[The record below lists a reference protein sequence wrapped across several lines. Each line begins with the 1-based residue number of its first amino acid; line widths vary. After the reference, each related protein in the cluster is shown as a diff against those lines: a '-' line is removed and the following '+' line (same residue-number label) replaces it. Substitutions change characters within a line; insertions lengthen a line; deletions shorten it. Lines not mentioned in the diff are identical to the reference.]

1 MVFERFFGR
10 DNGDQSARSDSGSS
24 SKGSTGAEEA
34 SADLRTEPDE
44 RTDVN
49 VTSDPTPDIQSRV
62 SETYEITEQDT
73 TYVGGKPII
82 TETASEGTVAGSHV
96 REMFESGARTSP
108 APLWIGYD
116 EDAQRGFREA
126 PLRFES
132 LFRHIWITG
141 TTGYGKTTEL
151 LNMMVQW
158 AYSGYGFVY
167 FDPKGRDSR
176 ELLRKLPEDRL
187 DDIVWIE
194 PGSSEHEKTVGLNF
208 LEVPDCDTE
217 EKRENEIENRI
228 ENLKAIFDTDEYW
241 GINMESITESMGRAM
256 MQSEKP
262 FSVIDMYFTLLNAE
276 RREEFALDVDDPYVQ
291 EFCLEIARMD
301 DETVRPLLKRIKSW
315 VENSVIRRIISHR
328 ESTIDFRDIIDNDR
342 IVIVRTPVENT
353 DIKKMVTLGVMR
365 NLWSAIQQ
373 RSYERD
379 TDPDP
384 YFVLCDEFDD
394 IASDNLDIE
403 SMLARARS
411 MRLSVTLAS
420 QYPSQFDEDTLKAM
434 QNNCDN
440 LIAFSVNDVD
450 DAQLLMKRFRDYTAE
465 DLISTDQYQV
475 WTKLPLD
482 AGRYSEPVL
491 LRSFPPYPPL
501 RPADAVDDIIEQ
513 SLDRYGTEP
522 LTDAEIMQNLIYSDA
537 NEAANPTK
545 ILDETMAESIR
556 AVQIREGA
564 RAENG
569 WVDVT
574 AVDEELSIRLENTQP
589 DIDYAYEDLPDV
601 REASR
606 LLEVDLKD
614 DDIVAR
620 LSDEGETT
628 VQPETGAVRSAG
640 GTSHDAVLMDTE
652 TALTER
658 GFSVDIL
665 EQDGSER
672 PDATATHPDHDLVF
686 NIEAETTT
694 PNRPAKVLQNLKR
707 AHETDRIPL
716 FVVRPGDSD
725 TKWAKRIENILSP
738 PLRERADG
746 TEQFYNRDE
755 IVMFGG
761 GATAH
766 GGVTAVR
773 PRTADTNRTVW
784 TRDNGERVLSD
795 GETEFAR
802 VPDEG
807 ALSKD
812 GVPAYYSHDR
822 ETGQYT
828 VHKPGETCVYDS
840 KDDFEEDWTPIKRP
854 FIPDIELP
862 NADYSRDSY
871 IVLILPADGSPLIFQ
886 HGETYVLSENPDLE
900 ELWPDNSNG
909 DSGRVETSTIS
920 HGGDAPSDADASDS
934 PSKDETMDIDPDG
947 DGVEAFTAMYV
958 RQADGAKVPQDD
970 LFQAYAT
977 WTDQYDIDGTT
988 KGWFTRKLR
997 NVVNLETDRSRVDG
1011 DRVQFYVGLSLTEEG
1026 QTLLEQ

>member
-1 MVFERFFGR
+1 MLTTEDIMVFDRFFDR
-10 DNGDQSARSDSGSS
+10 GDSEESPPLSEKPTEDEEVDSTSQTSGDERSTSDSPP
-24 SKGSTGAEEA
+24 A
-34 SADLRTEPDE
+34 SQTRLG
-44 RTDVN
+44 
-49 VTSDPTPDIQSRV
+49 
-62 SETYEITEQDT
+62 ETYDISERDT
-73 TYVGGKPII
+73 AYVGGKSVI
-82 TETASEGTVAGSHV
+82 TETAGEGTVAGSHV
-96 REMFESGARTSP
+96 REMFESGVDTSP

-187 DDIVWIE
+187 DDVVWIE
-194 PGSSEHEKTVGLNF
+194 PGSSEHDKTVGLNF
-208 LEVPDCDTE
+208 LEVPDCNTE
-217 EKRENEIENRI
+217 EERENEIENRI

-256 MQSEKP
+256 MQSEKS

-276 RREEFALDVDDPYVQ
+276 RREEFALDVDDPYVR

-328 ESTIDFRDIIDNDR
+328 ESTINFRDIIDNDR

-373 RSYERD
+373 RSYECD

-465 DLISTDQYQV
+465 DLISTDQYQA

-482 AGRYSEPVL
+482 GGRYSEPVL

-501 RPADAVDDIIEQ
+501 RSADAVDDIIKQ
-513 SLDRYGTEP
+513 SLDRYGTDP

-545 ILDETMAESIR
+545 ILDETMAEAIR
-556 AVQIREGA
+556 AVQIREDV
-564 RAENG
+564 RTENG

-574 AVDEELSIRLENTQP
+574 AVDEELSVRLENTQP
-589 DIDYAYEDLPDV
+589 DIDYEYEDLPDV

-606 LLEVDLKD
+606 LLEVKLEN

-628 VQPETGAVRSAG
+628 VQPETGAVGSAG
-640 GTSHDAVLMDTE
+640 GTIHDAVLMDTE

-665 EQDGSER
+665 EQDGSEQ
-672 PDATATHPDHDLVF
+672 PDATATHPDHDVAF

-694 PNRPAKVLQNLKR
+694 PDRPAKVLQNLKR
-707 AHETDRIPL
+707 AHETDRIPI

-738 PLRERADG
+738 PLQERADG
-746 TEQFYNRDE
+746 SEQFYNRDE

-773 PRTADTNRTVW
+773 PRTSDSNRTVW
-784 TRDNGERVLSD
+784 TRDDGERVLSD

-807 ALSKD
+807 TLSKD
-812 GVPAYYSHDR
+812 SVPAYYSHDR

-828 VHKPGETCVYDS
+828 VHEPGDTCVYDS
-840 KDDFEEDWTPIKRP
+840 KDDFEADWVPIKRP
-854 FIPDIELP
+854 FIPDIDLP
-862 NADYSRDSY
+862 DADYSRDSY
-871 IVLILPADGSPLIFQ
+871 IVLILPADGSPMIFQ
-886 HGETYVLSENPDLE
+886 HGEMYGLSENPDPQE
-900 ELWPDNSNG
+900 MWPDDSTG
-909 DSGRVETSTIS
+909 DSDRVEVSIT
-920 HGGDAPSDADASDS
+920 GLGEDAPLDADASDS
-934 PSKDETMDIDPDG
+934 PSKDESMDIDPDG

-977 WTDQYDIDGTT
+977 WTEQHDLDGTT

-997 NVVNLETDRSRVDG
+997 NVVNLDTDRSRVDG
-1011 DRVQFYVGLSLTEEG
+1011 DRVQFYIGLTLTEEG
-1026 QTLLEQ
+1026 KTLLDH

>member
-1 MVFERFFGR
+1 MVFDRFFDR
-10 DNGDQSARSDSGSS
+10 DDSEESPPASEKSTEDEEVDPNSQTNGDERSTSNSLSASQTRLG
-24 SKGSTGAEEA
+24 
-34 SADLRTEPDE
+34 
-44 RTDVN
+44 
-49 VTSDPTPDIQSRV
+49 
-62 SETYEITEQDT
+62 ETYDISERDT
-73 TYVGGKPII
+73 AYVGGKSVI
-82 TETASEGTVAGSHV
+82 TETAGEGTVAGSHV
-96 REMFESGARTSP
+96 REMFESGVDTSP

-151 LNMMVQW
+151 LNMMIQW

-187 DDIVWIE
+187 DDVVWIE
-194 PGSSEHEKTVGLNF
+194 PGSSEHDKTVGLNF
-208 LEVPDCDTE
+208 LEVPDCNTE
-217 EKRENEIENRI
+217 EERENEIENRI

-241 GINMESITESMGRAM
+241 GINMKSITESMGRAM

-276 RREEFALDVDDPYVQ
+276 RREEFALDVDDPYVR

-411 MRLSVTLAS
+411 MRLSVTLSS

-450 DAQLLMKRFRDYTAE
+450 DAQLLMKRFRNYTAE
-465 DLISTDQYQV
+465 DLISTDQYQA

-482 AGRYSEPVL
+482 GGRYSEPVL

-501 RPADAVDDIIEQ
+501 RSADAVDDIIEQ
-513 SLDRYGTEP
+513 SLDRYGTDP

-545 ILDETMAESIR
+545 ILDETMAEAIR
-556 AVQIREGA
+556 AVQIREDV
-564 RAENG
+564 RTENG

-574 AVDEELSIRLENTQP
+574 AVDEELSVRLGNSHP
-589 DIDYAYEDLPDV
+589 DIDFEYDDLPDV
-601 REASR
+601 RETSR
-606 LLEVDLKD
+606 LLEVELKN

-628 VQPETGAVRSAG
+628 VQPETGAVGSAG

-665 EQDGSER
+665 EQDGSEQ
-672 PDATATHPDHDLVF
+672 PDATATHPDHDGVF

-694 PNRPAKVLQNLKR
+694 PDRPAKVLQNLKR
-707 AHETDRIPL
+707 AHEADRIPF

-738 PLRERADG
+738 PLKERADG

-784 TRDNGERVLSD
+784 TRDADERVLSD
-795 GETEFAR
+795 GEMEFAR

-807 ALSKD
+807 TLSKN

-828 VHKPGETCVYDS
+828 VHKPGDTCVYDS
-840 KDDFEEDWTPIKRP
+840 KDGFEADWTPIKRP
-854 FIPDIELP
+854 FIPDVDLP
-862 NADYSRDSY
+862 DADVSRDSY
-871 IVLILPADGSPLIFQ
+871 ILLILPADGSPMIFQ
-886 HGETYVLSENPDLE
+886 QGETYALSKNPDPE
-900 ELWPDNSNG
+900 GLWPDDSTG
-909 DSGRVETSTIS
+909 DSGQVEVSTT
-920 HGGDAPSDADASDS
+920 GLGRDAPLDADASDS
-934 PSKDETMDIDPDG
+934 SSKDESMDIDPDG

-977 WTDQYDIDGTT
+977 WTDQHDIDGTT

-997 NVVNLETDRSRVDG
+997 NVVDLDTDRSRVDG
-1011 DRVQFYVGLSLTEEG
+1011 DRVQFYLGLTLTQEG
-1026 QTLLEQ
+1026 YTLLDQGDEPDI

>member
-1 MVFERFFGR
+1 MFDRFFGR
-10 DNGDQSARSDSGSS
+10 DDDDQNASTADAASDPESDD
-24 SKGSTGAEEA
+24 TPPEA
-34 SADLRTEPDE
+34 
-44 RTDVN
+44 RTDGDLEGDA
-49 VTSDPTPDIQSRV
+49 DPTA
-62 SETYEITEQDT
+62 ETSPGPRSLLGESYDITEQNTD
-73 TYVGGKPII
+73 YVGSKPVIA
-82 TETASEGTVAGSHV
+82 ETMNEGTVAGSHV
-96 REMFESGARTSP
+96 REMLESGVDLAPS
-108 APLWIGYD
+108 PLWIGYD

-141 TTGYGKTTEL
+141 TTGYGKTTQL

-167 FDPKGRDSR
+167 FDPKGRDSH
-176 ELLRKLPEDRL
+176 EFLRMLPENRL
-187 DDIVWIE
+187 DDVVWIE
-194 PGSSEHEKTVGLNF
+194 PGSTTHDKTVGMNF
-208 LEVPDCDTE
+208 LEVPECETE
-217 EKRENEIENRI
+217 EEHENEIENRI

-276 RREEFALDVDDPYVQ
+276 RREEFALDVDDPYVR
-291 EFCLEIARMD
+291 EFCLEIARME

-379 TDPDP
+379 TDPEP

-465 DLISTDQYQV
+465 DLISTDQYRA
-475 WTKLPLD
+475 WTKLPLEG
-482 AGRYSEPVL
+482 GRYSEPVL
-491 LRSFPPYPPL
+491 LRTFPPYPPL
-501 RPADAVDDIIEQ
+501 RSLDAVDDIIEA
-513 SLDRYGTEP
+513 SLDRYGTDP

-537 NEAANPTK
+537 NEAASPTQ
-545 ILDETMAESIR
+545 ILAETMADAIR
-556 AVQIREGA
+556 AVQIREGV

-574 AVDEELSIRLENTQP
+574 AVDEELSIRLETTHP

-601 REASR
+601 RDQSGLIDVKLQDE
-606 LLEVDLKD
+606 
-614 DDIVAR
+614 DIVAR
-620 LSDEGETT
+620 LTADGETL
-628 VQPETGAVRSAG
+628 VAPETGTVGSAG
-640 GTSHDAVLMDTE
+640 GTDHDAVLMDTE
-652 TALTER
+652 QALTER
-658 GFSVDIL
+658 GFSVEIL
-665 EQDGSER
+665 EQDGSEQ
-672 PDATATHPDHDLVF
+672 PDAIATHPDYDVVF

-694 PNRPAKVLQNLKR
+694 PDRPAKVLQNLKR
-707 AHETDRIPL
+707 AHEADRIPI
-716 FVVRPGDSD
+716 FVVRPGDTD
-725 TKWAKRIENILSP
+725 TQWATRVENILSP
-738 PLRERADG
+738 PLQERADG
-746 TEQFYNRDE
+746 VEQFYNCDE
-755 IVMFGG
+755 LVMFGG

-773 PRTADTNRTVW
+773 PRTSDSNRTVW
-784 TRDNGERVLSD
+784 TRAGGERVLSD
-795 GETEFAR
+795 GETEFVR

-807 ALSKD
+807 PISKD
-812 GVPAYYSHDR
+812 AVPAYYSYDR

-828 VHKPGETCVYDS
+828 VYQTGDTCVYDS
-840 KDDFEEDWTPIKRP
+840 TDDFEEDWTPIKRP
-854 FIPDIELP
+854 FIPDVELP
-862 NADYSRDSY
+862 DADVSTDSY
-871 IVLILPADGSPLIFQ
+871 IVLILPADGSPLIFHQ
-886 HGETYVLSENPDLE
+886 GETQTLSESPDYE
-900 ELWPDNSNG
+900 ELWPSDPT
-909 DSGRVETSTIS
+909 DDLVHTEVSTTGL
-920 HGGDAPSDADASDS
+920 GGDAPSDALASDS
-934 PSKDETMDIDPDG
+934 PAKDQSVDIDPSG

-958 RQADGAKVPQDD
+958 RQADGVKVPQEDV
-970 LFQAYAT
+970 FQAYSNWA
-977 WTDQYDIDGTT
+977 DQHDIDGTN

-997 NVVNLETDRSRVDG
+997 NVISLDTDRSRVDG
-1011 DRVQFYVGLSLTEEG
+1011 DRVQFYIGLTLTEEG
-1026 QTLLEQ
+1026 RRLLDQ

>member
-1 MVFERFFGR
+1 MLTTEDTMVFDRFF
-10 DNGDQSARSDSGSS
+10 NRSDSEESPPSS
-24 SKGSTGAEEA
+24 ERA
-34 SADLRTEPDE
+34 SEDGEVDSNSQTNGDE
-44 RTDVN
+44 RS
-49 VTSDPTPDIQSRV
+49 TSDSPPASQTRLG
-62 SETYEITEQDT
+62 ETYNIRELDT
-73 TYVGGKPII
+73 AYVGGKSVI

-96 REMFESGARTSP
+96 REMFESGVDTSP

-158 AYSGYGFVY
+158 AYAGYGFVY

-187 DDIVWIE
+187 DDVVWIE
-194 PGSSEHEKTVGLNF
+194 PGSSEQDKTVGLNF
-208 LEVPDCDTE
+208 LEVPDCNTE
-217 EKRENEIENRI
+217 EERENEIENRI

-276 RREEFALDVDDPYVQ
+276 RREEFALDVDDPYVR

-411 MRLSVTLAS
+411 MRLSVTLSS
-420 QYPSQFDEDTLKAM
+420 QYPSQFDEETLKAM

-465 DLISTDQYQV
+465 DLISTDQYQA

-482 AGRYSEPVL
+482 GGRYSEPVL

-501 RPADAVDDIIEQ
+501 RSADAVDDIIEQ
-513 SLDRYGTEP
+513 SLDRYGTDP

-537 NEAANPTK
+537 NEAADPTK
-545 ILDETMAESIR
+545 ILAETMAEAIR
-556 AVQIREGA
+556 AVQIRADVREA
-564 RAENG
+564 NG

-574 AVDEELSIRLENTQP
+574 AVDEELATRLENTHP
-589 DIDYAYEDLPDV
+589 NIDYADDDLPEV
-601 REASR
+601 RDASR
-606 LLEVDLKD
+606 LIDVELQDG
-614 DDIVAR
+614 DIVTR
-620 LSDEGETT
+620 LSEAGEAE
-628 VQPETGAVRSAG
+628 VQPDTGDVESAG
-640 GTSHDAVLMDTE
+640 GSDHDAVLVDTE
-652 TALTER
+652 RALTER

-665 EQDGSER
+665 EQDGSEQ
-672 PDATATHPDHDLVF
+672 PDAIATHPDHDVVF

-694 PNRPAKVLQNLKR
+694 PDRPAKVLQNLKR
-707 AHETDRIPL
+707 AHEADRVPI
-716 FVVRPGDSD
+716 FVVRPGDPE
-725 TKWAKRIENILSP
+725 TEWASRVENILSV

-746 TEQFYNRDE
+746 TEQFYNCDE
-755 IVMFGG
+755 VVTFGG

-773 PRTADTNRTVW
+773 PCTSDTNRTVW
-784 TRDNGERVLSD
+784 RRKSGERVLSD

-802 VPDEG
+802 VPDDG
-807 ALSKD
+807 PLSKD
-812 GVPAYYSHDR
+812 DVPAYYSHDR
-822 ETGQYT
+822 ESGQYT
-828 VHKPGETCVYDS
+828 VHQPGETQTYDS
-840 KDDFEEDWTPIKRP
+840 KDEFEAAWTPIKQP
-854 FIPDIELP
+854 FLPDVDLP
-862 NADYSRDSY
+862 DAKYSRDSY
-871 IVLILPADGSPLIFQ
+871 LVLILPPDGGPTLFQQGATHELPESPD
-886 HGETYVLSENPDLE
+886 NE
-900 ELWPDNSNG
+900 ELWPDKHCQTAGSG
-909 DSGRVETSTIS
+909 KAAESASSSGSRSSAAEAVEIEPDS
-920 HGGDAPSDADASDS
+920 
-934 PSKDETMDIDPDG
+934 DG
-947 DGVEAFTAMYV
+947 IEAFAAMYI
-958 RQADGAKVPQDD
+958 RETDGAQIPKAT
-970 LFQAYAT
+970 LFEAYSR
-977 WTDQYDIDGTT
+977 WTVQHDIDGTNAS
-988 KGWFTRKLR
+988 WFGRKLA
-997 NVVNLETDRSRVDG
+997 NVVEYEDDRVRDG
-1011 DRVQFYVGLSLTEEG
+1011 DDLVTVYTGIDLTADG
-1026 QTLLEQ
+1026 SQLLE

>member
-1 MVFERFFGR
+1 MLTTEDTMVFDRFFDR
-10 DNGDQSARSDSGSS
+10 DDSEESPPSSEQPTEDEDVDSNSQTNGDERSTSDSLS
-24 SKGSTGAEEA
+24 A
-34 SADLRTEPDE
+34 SQTRLG
-44 RTDVN
+44 
-49 VTSDPTPDIQSRV
+49 
-62 SETYEITEQDT
+62 ETYDISERDT
-73 TYVGGKPII
+73 AYVGGKSVI
-82 TETASEGTVAGSHV
+82 TETAGEGTVAGSHV
-96 REMFESGARTSP
+96 REMFESGVDTSP

-151 LNMMVQW
+151 LNMMIQW

-187 DDIVWIE
+187 DDVVWIE
-194 PGSSEHEKTVGLNF
+194 PGSSEHDKTVGLNF
-208 LEVPDCDTE
+208 LEVPDCNTE
-217 EKRENEIENRI
+217 EERENEIENRI

-256 MQSEKP
+256 MQSEKS

-276 RREEFALDVDDPYVQ
+276 RREEFALDVDDPYVR
-291 EFCLEIARMD
+291 EFCIEIARMD

-411 MRLSVTLAS
+411 MRLSVTLSS
-420 QYPSQFDEDTLKAM
+420 QYPSQFDEETLKAM

-465 DLISTDQYQV
+465 DLISTDQYQA

-482 AGRYSEPVL
+482 GGRYSEPVL

-501 RPADAVDDIIEQ
+501 RSADAVDDIIEQ
-513 SLDRYGTEP
+513 SLDRYGTDP

-545 ILDETMAESIR
+545 ILDETMAEAIR
-556 AVQIREGA
+556 AVQIREDV

-574 AVDEELSIRLENTQP
+574 AVDEELSVRLENTQP
-589 DIDYAYEDLPDV
+589 DIDYEYEDLPDV

-606 LLEVDLKD
+606 LLEVKLEN

-628 VQPETGAVRSAG
+628 VQPETGAVGSAG

-665 EQDGSER
+665 EQDGSEQ
-672 PDATATHPDHDLVF
+672 PDATATHPDHDDDF

-694 PNRPAKVLQNLKR
+694 PDRPAKVLQNLKR
-707 AHETDRIPL
+707 AHEADRIPL

-738 PLRERADG
+738 PVQERADG

-773 PRTADTNRTVW
+773 PHTGDTNRTVW
-784 TRDNGERVLSD
+784 TRDDGERVLSD
-795 GETEFAR
+795 GDTEFAR

-807 ALSKD
+807 TLSKD

-828 VHKPGETCVYDS
+828 VHKPGDTCVYDS
-840 KDDFEEDWTPIKRP
+840 KDDFERDWTPIKRP
-854 FIPDIELP
+854 FIPDVDLP
-862 NADYSRDSY
+862 DADYSRDSY
-871 IVLILPADGSPLIFQ
+871 IVLILPADGSPMIFQ
-886 HGETYVLSENPDLE
+886 QGETYALSKNPDLE
-900 ELWPDNSNG
+900 ELWPDDSTG
-909 DSGRVETSTIS
+909 DSGRVEISTTGL
-920 HGGDAPSDADASDS
+920 GGDASLDADASVS
-934 PSKDETMDIDPDG
+934 SSKDESMDIDPDG

-977 WTDQYDIDGTT
+977 WTDQHDIDGTT

-997 NVVNLETDRSRVDG
+997 NVVNLDTDRSRVDG
-1011 DRVQFYVGLSLTEEG
+1011 DRVQFYIGLTLTEEG
-1026 QTLLEQ
+1026 QTLLDP